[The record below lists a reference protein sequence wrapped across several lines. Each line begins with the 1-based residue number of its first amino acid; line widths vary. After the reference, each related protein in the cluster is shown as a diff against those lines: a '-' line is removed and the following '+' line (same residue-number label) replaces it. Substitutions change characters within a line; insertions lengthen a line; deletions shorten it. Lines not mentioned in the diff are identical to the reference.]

1 MSAIHGLLVICD
13 QWISGMKVK
22 SRNGMIA
29 SCSRCVMKIKHLENV
44 SLIDFPGRVAC
55 TLFIFGCNFRCG
67 FCHNPG
73 LVVKE
78 ESKSLSSEGVLDF
91 LRSRRGVLDGVCITG
106 GEPLA
111 TLDVD
116 FVRAIK
122 ELGFEVKIDTN
133 GSFPDK
139 LKVLIR
145 ERLVDYVAMDVKTA
159 RADYASLVGSVDLE
173 KLEATMRLMVL
184 VPEFEFRTTVVPGVH
199 SVVSMREMVAWV
211 KSVTGLQKLPRFSV
225 QGFVPR
231 PGRMVAASFDSI
243 PAARASWVE
252 SLAVPMVECSNVCDI
267 KVA

>member
-133 GSFPDK
+133 GSFP
-139 LKVLIR
+139 
-145 ERLVDYVAMDVKTA
+145 ERLY
-159 RADYASLVGSVDLE
+159 
-173 KLEATMRLMVL
+173 
-184 VPEFEFRTTVVPGVH
+184 
-199 SVVSMREMVAWV
+199 
-211 KSVTGLQKLPRFSV
+211 
-225 QGFVPR
+225 
-231 PGRMVAASFDSI
+231 
-243 PAARASWVE
+243 
-252 SLAVPMVECSNVCDI
+252 CSTL
-267 KVA
+267 